1 VGEEVAM
8 KKQLFVCF
16 LVFLGLL
23 CGLPAYSWGEVVLP
37 PGPTLTLG
45 NEPGSSDSVDPGILL
60 ASAEVLAKPDDKPV
74 QVAEAPAGFEG
85 NSNGLVNDKTFAKD
99 RDVFDEFEDVED
111 GLGPLYNAQSCR
123 ECHQNPISGSSSQ
136 ITELRVGHMEDGAF
150 QNPEVPIMH
159 GRVIITGRSVI
170 NDRAICPGGQ
180 FPFGEIQERVP
191 LTETIRTFRTS
202 LNLLGDGFVEAVDD
216 QTLIDLAERQ
226 GIVTD
231 EKIRGQVLYVPV
243 LEARKDPVLRVGRF
257 GWKNQQ
263 ASLLSFAAD
272 AYLNEMGI
280 TSRLLEDEVTD
291 ICNDSSIPEPN
302 DQDDDIDVFARFIRA
317 TKAPAR
323 DEVQAQTPQ
332 AMEGERIFTETGCA
346 ICHVPTLVTAP
357 AGTWINGKTFKI
369 PKALGDKTF
378 HPYGDFL
385 LHDVGTG
392 DGIVQSWTEHYGRE
406 VYEYFGAELSVEDY
420 DSTQN
425 KMRTA
430 PLWGVRFRSRLM
442 HDGESLTFL
451 DAIKRHGGE
460 ASDVIDQFHRL
471 TRLEK
476 LALFEFLKSL

>member
-1 VGEEVAM
+1 M
-8 KKQLFVCF
+8 KRLLFVCF
-16 LVFLGLL
+16 IVFWGMF
-23 CGLPAYSWGEVVLP
+23 CGLPAYSLGEVPLP

-45 NEPGSSDSVDPGILL
+45 NEQGSSESVDPGISL
-60 ASAEVLAKPDDKPV
+60 ASAEVLAMPDNQPV
-74 QVAEAPAGFEG
+74 HLAEAPAGFDG
-85 NSNGLVNDKTFAKD
+85 NSNGLVNHKTFTDD
-99 RDVFDEFEDVED
+99 RQVFDEVEDVKD

-136 ITELRVGHMEDGAF
+136 ITELRVGHMEGEFF
-150 QNPEVPIMH
+150 QTPAVPIMH
-159 GRVIITGRSVI
+159 GDETIIGRSLI
-170 NDRAICPGGQ
+170 NDRAICPGGKY
-180 FPFGEIQERVP
+180 PSGEIQERVP
-191 LTETIRTFRTS
+191 PTETIRSFRTS

-226 GIVTD
+226 RIDTR
-231 EKIRGQVLYVPV
+231 ETIHGQVLYVPV
-243 LEARKDPVLRVGRF
+243 LEAPGWTRVGRF

-280 TSRLLEDEVTD
+280 TSRLLVDEVTT
-291 ICNDSSIPEPN
+291 ICDHPSIKQPN
-302 DQDDDIDVFARFIRA
+302 DEDDDIDVFARFIRA

-323 DEVQAQTPQ
+323 DQVQAETD
-332 AMEGERIFTETGCA
+332 AAKDGEIIFTRIGCA
-346 ICHVPTLVTAP
+346 ICHVPTMVTAP
-357 AGTWINGKTFKI
+357 VGTVINGGTFEI

-392 DGIVQSWTEHYGRE
+392 DGIVQSWAEHYGQE
-406 VYEYFGAELSVEDY
+406 VYEYSWRGLSVEAF

-430 PLWGVRFRSRLM
+430 PLWGLRFRSRLM

-460 ASDVIDQFHRL
+460 AREITEEFLDLQRSDQ
-471 TRLEK
+471 

>member
-1 VGEEVAM
+1 M
-8 KKQLFVCF
+8 KRLLFVCF
-16 LVFLGLL
+16 LVVLGMLW
-23 CGLPAYSWGEVVLP
+23 GLPAYSLGEV
-37 PGPTLTLG
+37 T
-45 NEPGSSDSVDPGILL
+45 
-60 ASAEVLAKPDDKPV
+60 
-74 QVAEAPAGFEG
+74 EAPAGFDG
-85 NSNGLVNDKTFAKD
+85 NSNGLVDDKTFAED
-99 RDVFDEFEDVED
+99 REVFDEVEDVED

-136 ITELRVGHMEDGAF
+136 ITELRVGHLKGKNF
-150 QNPEVPIMH
+150 QTPEVPIMH
-159 GRVIITGRSVI
+159 GDVIITGRSVI
-170 NDRAICPGGQ
+170 NDRAICPNGE
-180 FPFGEIQERVP
+180 FPSGEIQERVP

-216 QTLIDLAERQ
+216 QTLIDVAKNQRTSTK
-226 GIVTD
+226 GTIH
-231 EKIRGQVLYVPV
+231 GQVIYVPV
-243 LEARKDPVLRVGRF
+243 LEATGVLRIGRF
-257 GWKNQQ
+257 GWKCQQ

-280 TSRLLEDEVTD
+280 TSRLLVDEVTT
-291 ICNDSSIPEPN
+291 ICDHPSIKQPN
-302 DQDDDIDVFARFIRA
+302 DEDDDIDVFARFIRA

-406 VYEYFGAELSVEDY
+406 VYEYFGPELSVEDY

>member
-1 VGEEVAM
+1 M
-8 KKQLFVCF
+8 KRQVFVCF
-16 LVFLGLL
+16 LVFLGML
-23 CGLPAYSWGEVVLP
+23 CGLPAYSWGEVSLP
-37 PGPTLTLG
+37 SWPTLTLG
-45 NEPGSSDSVDPGILL
+45 TEQGSSESVDSGILL
-60 ASAEVLAKPDDKPV
+60 VSAEVLAASDNKPV
-74 QVAEAPAGFEG
+74 HITEAPAGFDG
-85 NSNGLVNDKTFAKD
+85 NSNGLVNHRIFTDD
-99 RDVFDEFEDVED
+99 RAVFDEFEDIQD

-136 ITELRVGHMEDGAF
+136 ITELRVGHMEDGFF

-159 GRVIITGRSVI
+159 GRVIITGRSLI
-170 NDRAICPGGQ
+170 NSRAICPGGKFQ
-180 FPFGEIQERVP
+180 SGEIQERVP

-202 LNLLGDGFVEAVDD
+202 LNLLGDGFVEAVAD
-216 QTLIDLAERQ
+216 QTLIDLARQ
-226 GIVTD
+226 QARDTGGAIY
-231 EKIRGQVLYVPV
+231 GQVLYVPV
-243 LEARKDPVLRVGRF
+243 LEAPGWTRVGRF

-291 ICNDSSIPEPN
+291 ICNHPSIPEPN
-302 DQDDDIDVFARFIRA
+302 DEDDDIDVFARFIRA

-323 DEVQAQTPQ
+323 DEVQAQTQ
-332 AMEGERIFTETGCA
+332 EALEGEIIFTRIGCA
-346 ICHVPTLVTAP
+346 ICHVPTMVTAP
-357 AGTWINGKTFKI
+357 EGTVINGGTFEI
-369 PKALGDKTF
+369 PKALGSKTF

-392 DGIVQSWTEHYGRE
+392 DGIVQSWAEHYGQE
-406 VYEYFGAELSVEDY
+406 VYEYSWPGLSAEAYE
-420 DSTQN
+420 STQN

-451 DAIKRHGGE
+451 DAIKRHDGE
-460 ASDVIDQFHRL
+460 ASRTTREFFGLSPSDQ
-471 TRLEK
+471 